1 MSDHVNKFCNSL
13 QTKLNDFECRMKSFK
28 TSLQSAPKQA
38 HDALH
43 KQLEQ
48 AQRKVESQ
56 RQVIAKARASV
67 QNWADQNK
75 GEVKASVDQWKIDRE
90 GKKLAI
96 RADRAEE
103 YATAELMVALSSIDQ
118 AEQAVFE
125 AIVARLDAEAVPA
138 GCA

>member
-1 MSDHVNKFCNSL
+1 MSDRINKFCNSL
-13 QTKLNDFECRMKSFK
+13 QTKLNDFDCRMKSFK
-28 TSLQSAPKQA
+28 TSIQSAPKQA
-38 HDALH
+38 QDALH

-48 AQRKVESQ
+48 AQQKVDSQ
-56 RQVIAKARASV
+56 RQAIAKARASV

-75 GEVKASVDQWKIDRE
+75 TEVKASVEQWKVDHE
-90 GKKLAI
+90 GKKLAN

-103 YATAELMVALSSIDQ
+103 YATAEIMVALSSIDQ

-125 AIVARLDAEAVPA
+125 AIVARLDAETVPA